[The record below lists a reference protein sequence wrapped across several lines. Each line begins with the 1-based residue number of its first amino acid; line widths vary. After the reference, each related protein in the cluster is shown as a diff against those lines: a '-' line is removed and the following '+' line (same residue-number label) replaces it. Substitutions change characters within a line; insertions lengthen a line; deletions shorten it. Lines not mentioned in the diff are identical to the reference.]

1 MNKWFVIVG
10 VVLSVFVALVPVGQA
25 APLRQAR
32 AIINYP
38 TDGMTV
44 SGEVEVKGI
53 ATHPNLDFY
62 QLRYAPG
69 PEPTGDSQWVDFA
82 LVEGQGVEND
92 VLGTWDTTQIP
103 DGQYTLALA
112 VWGSNDS
119 ASPYVFFVNSVTVN
133 NAQPVASPTPA
144 QTPTPQEAPPTPTQG
159 PTPTPVTVEQPA
171 TSTPRP
177 TETPLV
183 EDGEVIATPAS
194 DDDDGLDMA
203 LNFGQVREAFCNG
216 GLITLSLL
224 ALWGVYV
231 FSKTLIRWY
240 LRQRTEPPME

>member
-1 MNKWFVIVG
+1 MDKRLVIVG
-10 VVLSVFVALVPVGQA
+10 VLLSVLVAVVPVGRA

-32 AIINYP
+32 SIINYP

-44 SGEVEVKGI
+44 SGQVEVKGI
-53 ATHPNLDFY
+53 ATHPNMNFY

-69 PEPTGDSQWVDFA
+69 PEPTGNSQWVDFA
-82 LVEGQGVEND
+82 IVEGQQVEND

-177 TETPLV
+177 TATTAAGGEIVTTPTP
-183 EDGEVIATPAS
+183 DGGS
-194 DDDDGLDMA
+194 DLDVA
-203 LNFGQVREAFCNG
+203 LDVGEIREAFCNG